1 MTLPQPLGQPGYT
14 AVCLCVG
21 SFWIATA
28 FEVVVA
34 LQAAAAAAYTA
45 AVVATGCSLVTVK
58 AGGAAIV
65 YCIMNVMW
73 I

>member
-1 MTLPQPLGQPGYT
+1 MTLPQPLRQPGYT

-34 LQAAAAAAYTA
+34 LQAAAAAYTA